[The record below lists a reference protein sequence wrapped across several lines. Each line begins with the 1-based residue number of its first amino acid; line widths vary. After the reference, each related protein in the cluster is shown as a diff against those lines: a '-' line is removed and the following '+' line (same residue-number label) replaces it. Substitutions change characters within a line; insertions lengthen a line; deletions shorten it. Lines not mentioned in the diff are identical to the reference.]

1 MVFRTRDGVVIED
14 IASYVDEWTTKHPE
28 SEVYVGCDSQEVG
41 HKINYVTTI
50 CMYEFGRGA
59 HVIHCKETI
68 EKPAKLNPI
77 ANMHPKLWSEVVRS
91 VEVADMLKGVKKK
104 ITVHVDYNSKEG
116 EKSNQLYDAGI
127 GYARS
132 RGYDAV
138 GKPDAFAASSAAD
151 NYCR

>member
-1 MVFRTRDGVVIED
+1 MVFRTRDGIVIED
-14 IASYVDEWTTKHPE
+14 ISNYVKEWTTKHPD

-41 HKINYVTTI
+41 QKINYVTTI

-59 HVIHCKETI
+59 HVVHCKEVI
-68 EKPAKLNPI
+68 NKPPKLDPV
-77 ANMHPKLWSEVVRS
+77 ANMHPKLWAEVTRS
-91 VEVADMLKGVKKK
+91 VEAADLLKGINKK
-104 ITVHVDYNSKEG
+104 ITVHVDYNSKQS

-127 GYARS
+127 GYAKS

-138 GKPDAFAASSAAD
+138 GKPTAWAATSAAD